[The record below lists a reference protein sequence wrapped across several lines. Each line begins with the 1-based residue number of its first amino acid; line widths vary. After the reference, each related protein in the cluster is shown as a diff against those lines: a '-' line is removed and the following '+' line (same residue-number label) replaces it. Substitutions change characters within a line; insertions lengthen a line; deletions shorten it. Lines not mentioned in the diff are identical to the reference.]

1 MSVEPFEDCH
11 RRVQD
16 WRRSAAASSSIK
28 TAQLDAL
35 HEQQQQL
42 KDDMLQGQQVMQQGQ
57 QLLEEKMLQGQQL
70 LEEKM

>member
-11 RRVQD
+11 RRVQN
-16 WRRSAAASSSIK
+16 WTRSAAASSSIK

-42 KDDMLQGQQVMQQGQ
+42 KDEMQ
-57 QLLEEKMLQGQQL
+57 
-70 LEEKM
+70 

>member
-35 HEQQQQL
+35 HEQQQ
-42 KDDMLQGQQVMQQGQ
+42 
-57 QLLEEKMLQGQQL
+57 LLEEKMLQGQQL
-70 LEEKM
+70 LEEKMQ